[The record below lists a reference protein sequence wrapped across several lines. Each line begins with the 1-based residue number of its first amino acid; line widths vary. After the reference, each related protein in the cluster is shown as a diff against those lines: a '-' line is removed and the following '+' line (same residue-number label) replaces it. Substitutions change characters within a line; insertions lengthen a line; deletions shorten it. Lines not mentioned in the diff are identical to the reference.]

1 MEAKL
6 VKDLM
11 EAYASVY
18 AQPEEV
24 IAESDCECED
34 EEKSEKETPEMNGKK
49 KGKKEKE
56 DEDEMK
62 EGYIS
67 EDPVQDYRDMKR
79 AKENAA
85 GMRGPELSHS
95 TKSTGGGSAKQKPQP
110 RSREFSHGGSSQP
123 RSREFAR
130 EEVETDLFDVILE
143 YLVAE
148 GYADTNKAALA
159 IMANMS
165 EEWKQNI
172 VEMSPA
178 MQNLMSKPSNRLDG
192 KRSPAPVVGQPPTSG
207 AAGKLLRKPDTTI
220 R

>member
-1 MEAKL
+1 MTGKEYAKI
-6 VKDLM
+6 V
-11 EAYASVY
+11 EAYQKIYEQQIGVPLKEPTDRAAREKLEKMIPKGEKVHTFKSSLQKANYELDGQQLDEINTSITTQNDRVPNFEKPKVK
-18 AQPEEV
+18 QVPGLKV
-24 IAESDCECED
+24 NKPSSPI
-34 EEKSEKETPEMNGKK
+34 EEK
-49 KGKKEKE
+49 
-56 DEDEMK
+56 
-62 EGYIS
+62 
-67 EDPVQDYRDMKR
+67 
-79 AKENAA
+79 
-85 GMRGPELSHS
+85 
-95 TKSTGGGSAKQKPQP
+95 
-110 RSREFSHGGSSQP
+110 
-123 RSREFAR
+123 
-130 EEVETDLFDVILE
+130 VETDLFDYLLE